1 MNEKDPTSDVAQNL
15 AQDITKDVAIVLVA
29 AGRGMRSGGG
39 IPKQYRM
46 LAGRPVIART
56 LAGLARA
63 LPGARI
69 VPVIHPDDSELF
81 AAATAGFSHKI
92 DPWIAG
98 GQTRQQSVLAGL
110 RALSDIQPQIVLIHD
125 CARPF
130 ASCGLIAQCVQAARE
145 HGAIVPAL
153 AISDALKAFKAG
165 AILGADVDRNSVRAV
180 QTPQAF
186 SYALIRDAHERAS
199 AAGVVNL
206 ADDAAAAQWAGHVVH
221 AIAGEAVN
229 MKLTNPEDFRS
240 AEAALAAQLCD
251 IRTGLGY
258 DVHAFGP
265 GDHVWLGGL
274 QIEHDA
280 GLVGHSDADVLLH
293 ALTDAILGAIADGDI
308 GSHFPPSDMQWK
320 GAASD
325 QFLRHAMELVAA
337 RGGLVAHLDATIIC
351 EAPKIGPHRDAIRA
365 NVAKICGLDLG
376 RVAIK
381 ATTSEKLGFTGRR
394 EGIAVQAVA
403 TVRLPWGYW

>member
-1 MNEKDPTSDVAQNL
+1 MSEKNT
-15 AQDITKDVAIVLVA
+15 TEDVAIVLVA
-29 AGRGMRSGGG
+29 AGRGMRAGGG

-46 LAGRPVIART
+46 LAGRAVIART

-63 LPGARI
+63 LPHARI
-69 VPVIHPDDSELF
+69 VPVIHPDDAVLF
-81 AAATAGFSHKI
+81 EAASADCSVNMM
-92 DPWIAG
+92 PWVAG
-98 GQTRQQSVLAGL
+98 GDTRQHSVLAGL
-110 RALSDIQPQIVLIHD
+110 RSLGDNPPQIVLIHD

-130 ASCGLIAQCVQAARE
+130 ASAQLICECVRAARE

-153 AISDALKAFKAG
+153 AISDAMKT
-165 AILGADVDRNSVRAV
+165 LGAKSTLGEDVDRNSVRAV

-186 SYALIRDAHERAS
+186 TYALIRDAHERAK
-199 AAGVVNL
+199 AAGVGNL
-206 ADDAAAAQWAGHVVH
+206 SDDAAAAQWAGHTIY
-221 AIAGEAVN
+221 AIAGEAGN

-240 AEAALAAQLCD
+240 AQAALAAELSD
-251 IRTGLGY
+251 VRTGLGY
-258 DVHAFGP
+258 DVHAFGA

-274 QIEHDA
+274 QIPHEA

-308 GSHFPPSDMQWK
+308 GSHFPPSDMRWK

-325 QFLRHAMELVAA
+325 QFLRHSIDLVAA

-403 TVRLPWGYW
+403 TVRLPWGD